1 MSDSAHPIPLCEM
14 PLHQPA
20 RIRQIAEQNP
30 VSERL
35 AALGLL
41 PGTTISICHIAPL
54 GDPISIQVNNRQF
67 AIRRSEAKLLLVQ
80 PL

>member
-1 MSDSAHPIPLCEM
+1 MFDSAQPIPLSNL

-20 RIRQIAEQNP
+20 QIIEIAEHNP

-41 PGTTISICHIAPL
+41 PGTTLSICHIAPL

-67 AIRRSEAKLLLVQ
+67 AIRQSEAKLVLVQ